1 MPRRYLPF
9 AELGNFVLSI
19 RSHRTVAATALAVA
33 ALVSSAPAKAANFWE
48 TLFGA
53 PARPALAPMPERGP
67 LHMTVR
73 PKRKKA
79 ALDKVDGSGK
89 DEPAMPRVTPIEYA
103 KDPFWYLK
111 DETLKKGDIIVLKD
125 RVVVFGGGERA
136 YANFAAFQTS
146 RLLSD
151 RAKSQLKYLVSAP
164 KDRSTVWEPLEII
177 KARNTTTAA
186 ELSERVR

>member
-1 MPRRYLPF
+1 MPSFPNRTAAIAVLVASAAF
-9 AELGNFVLSI
+9 A
-19 RSHRTVAATALAVA
+19 
-33 ALVSSAPAKAANFWE
+33 APAEAGFWE

-53 PARPALAPMPERGP
+53 PVRRPVLAPLPERDP

-73 PKRKKA
+73 PKRKKDDGLK
-79 ALDKVDGSGK
+79 LDGTAKEGPSTPLAK
-89 DEPAMPRVTPIEYA
+89 PIEYA

-125 RVVVFGGGERA
+125 RVVVFSGGERA

-151 RAKSQLKYLVSAP
+151 RAKTQLKYLVSAP
-164 KDRSTVWEPLEII
+164 KDSSTVWEPLEVI
-177 KARNTTTAA
+177 KARNLTTAA
-186 ELSERVR
+186 ELSERLR

>member
-1 MPRRYLPF
+1 MPPRYLPF
-9 AELGNFVLSI
+9 PELGNTALSSH
-19 RSHRTVAATALAVA
+19 SHRTVAAAALTVA
-33 ALVSSAPAKAANFWE
+33 ALLSSAPAQAAGFWE

-53 PARPALAPMPERGP
+53 PARPALAPLPGRDP

-73 PKRKKA
+73 PKRKKDDGRKLDGA
-79 ALDKVDGSGK
+79 AKDGPSTPLAK
-89 DEPAMPRVTPIEYA
+89 PIEYA

-111 DETLKKGDIIVLKD
+111 DETLKKGDIVVLKD

-151 RAKSQLKYLVSAP
+151 RAKTQLKYLVSAP
-164 KDRSTVWEPLEII
+164 KDSSTVWEPLKVI
-177 KARNTTTAA
+177 KARNIATAA
-186 ELSERVR
+186 ELSERLR

>member
-1 MPRRYLPF
+1 MPSFPNRTAIAAVLAASTAF
-9 AELGNFVLSI
+9 A
-19 RSHRTVAATALAVA
+19 
-33 ALVSSAPAKAANFWE
+33 APAEAGFWD

-53 PARPALAPMPERGP
+53 PPRPVLAPAQERAP

-73 PKRKKA
+73 PKRKKDDGLK
-79 ALDKVDGSGK
+79 LDGTAKDGPSTPLAK
-89 DEPAMPRVTPIEYA
+89 PIEYA

-151 RAKSQLKYLVSAP
+151 RAKTQLRYLVSAP
-164 KDRSTVWEPLEII
+164 KDSSTIWEPLEVI
-177 KARNTTTAA
+177 KARNLTTAA
-186 ELSERVR
+186 ELSERLR